1 MIHLEKVT
9 KYFEAKK
16 GRKYLLKDVTMTIP
30 SGVNLGILGLNGTG
44 KSTLLRMLG
53 GIDFPNRG
61 RIISDVEFSWPLGLS
76 GGTQGSLTGR
86 ENAQFICRVYN
97 KSEQEIE
104 ETLAFIL
111 EFTELGGYFD
121 MPVKTYSSGM
131 KARLGFATSL
141 AFDFDYYLIDEVLS
155 VGDPK
160 FKLKAK
166 AAMDDLMYKRNFLLV
181 SHSLPVL
188 KQMCDSGIVLTDGRL
203 LYFED
208 INEAVGYYQTL

>member
-1 MIHLEKVT
+1 
-9 KYFEAKK
+9 
-16 GRKYLLKDVTMTIP
+16 MTIP
-30 SGVNLGILGLNGTG
+30 SGSNLGILGLNGAG

-53 GIDFPNRG
+53 GIDYPNSG
-61 RIISDVEFSWPLGLS
+61 TIDSDVEFSWPLGLS

-86 ENAQFICRVYN
+86 ENAQFICRVYDL
-97 KSEQEIE
+97 SVQEMNQ
-104 ETLAFIL
+104 TLDFIL
-111 EFTELGGYFD
+111 EFTELGAYFD

-141 AFDFDYYLIDEVLS
+141 AFDFDYYLIDETLS

-166 AAMDDLMYKRNFLLV
+166 AALSDLMHKRNFLLV

-188 KQMCDSGIVLTDGRL
+188 KQMCDSGIVLSNGRL
-203 LYFED
+203 SYFDD
-208 INEAVGYYQTL
+208 ITEAIDEYQSL